1 MTTIPDGKTAAALE
15 TLARERAWRDFLA
28 EVRSS
33 LLVWEIDGDVRAH
46 CEPVVGWL
54 RRLAA
59 ELTSIGRPASDRKE
73 STDAPE

>member
-33 LLVWEIDGDVRAH
+33 LLVWEIDGDVRTH
-46 CEPVVGWL
+46 CEPVVAWL

-59 ELTSIGRPASDRKE
+59 ELTAIGRPTNDTKE
-73 STDAPE
+73 ATRAE